1 MTELFALFDY
11 PFFVRAFI
19 GGICAALLCSLM
31 GVFVVLRR
39 SSLVGEGLA
48 HLSFGGIALGLVLSI
63 YPMYIAL
70 IFSMVGILALY
81 VMQRKKLVYYEVGI
95 GIVFSFGLALGAI
108 LSSASGGFNVDIM
121 SYLFGS
127 IVTIGP
133 QDVLFIVVLAAV
145 VLAFILVFYK
155 ELFHLTFDAEGARL
169 SGVPVGTFEVIFN
182 LIIALTVV
190 VSIKVVGSLLVTS
203 LLIIPA
209 ASAMQISS
217 SFRWTT
223 AIAAVIGISSV
234 ILGLVLSGLY
244 DLATGG
250 LIVMV
255 SIAIFLLC
263 LFLRR
268 FRSEDPM
275 PAADTEGR

>member
-1 MTELFALFDY
+1 
-11 PFFVRAFI
+11 
-19 GGICAALLCSLM
+19 M

-63 YPMYIAL
+63 YPLYMAL
-70 IFSMVGILALY
+70 LFSMVGILALY
-81 VMQRKKLVYYEVGI
+81 LMQRKKLVYYEVGI

-108 LSSASGGFNVDIM
+108 LSSASGGFNVDVM

-133 QDVLFIVVLAAV
+133 EDVAFIALLTAAVLLFI
-145 VLAFILVFYK
+145 IVFYR
-155 ELFHLTFDAEGARL
+155 ELFHLTFDSEGARL
-169 SGVPVGTFEVIFN
+169 SGVPVVTFEIVFN

-190 VSIKVVGSLLVTS
+190 VSIKIVGSLLVTS

-223 AIAAVIGISSV
+223 VAAAVLGMTAVVIG
-234 ILGLVLSGLY
+234 LLLSGLY

-255 SIAIFLLC
+255 TISIFLLC
-263 LFLRR
+263 LALRR
-268 FRSEDPM
+268 FR
-275 PAADTEGR
+275 TESDAMGSS

>member
-1 MTELFALFDY
+1 
-11 PFFVRAFI
+11 VRAFI

-70 IFSMVGILALY
+70 LFSMVGILALY
-81 VMQRKKLVYYEVGI
+81 LMQRKKLVYYEVGI

-108 LSSASGGFNVDIM
+108 LSSASGGFNIDIM

-133 QDVLFIVVLAAV
+133 QDVLFIAGLTAV
-145 VLAFILVFYK
+145 VLCFILVFYK
-155 ELFHLTFDAEGARL
+155 ELFHLTFDTEGARL
-169 SGVPVGTFEVIFN
+169 SGVPVGTFEVVFN

-223 AIAAVIGISSV
+223 GIAAVIGTASV

-255 SIAIFLLC
+255 SIAIFLFC

-268 FRSEDPM
+268 YRSEDQVSVS
-275 PAADTEGR
+275 ESECR